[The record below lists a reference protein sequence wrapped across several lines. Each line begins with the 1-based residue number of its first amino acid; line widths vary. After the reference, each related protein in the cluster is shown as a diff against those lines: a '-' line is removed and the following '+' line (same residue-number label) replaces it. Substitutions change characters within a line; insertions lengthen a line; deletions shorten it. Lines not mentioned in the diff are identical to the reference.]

1 MIPTLSLLPL
11 FFLLAKSAL
20 ASLFTDPSQL
30 RSTTYDYVVVG
41 AGTAGSVLANR
52 LSEDRHVRVLVIEA
66 GRSDNGTDVANIR
79 IPFNAPIATPGTPF
93 DWNYTTVNQGF
104 LNNQPEAYPR
114 GKVLGGTSTTNY
126 LVYTRGAS
134 NDYDR
139 LATVA
144 GDDGWT
150 WDNLHPYIMKH
161 SSFVASADGHN
172 TSGQFDPAWHGN
184 GPLRTSAPGFP
195 TVMDSRVMETTQTL
209 PDEFPFNVD
218 MNSGNPLGVGWTQ
231 SAIANGTRQ
240 SAATAFLGP
249 VLFRS
254 NLDVLINTQVTRLIQ
269 TGRASGKPDFR
280 SVEFAQSATSPRYR
294 ATARREVILSAGT
307 IATPQVLLL
316 SGIGDR
322 GALSRL
328 GIRTIIDNPH
338 VGNHLQDHPFV
349 PLQWEVNSNETFD
362 QFSYNP
368 DAAAAALD
376 QWNSNHT
383 GPFSTNPIANH
394 LAFLRIPEN
403 NSIWEQF
410 EDTSSGPHAPHYEIA
425 FDNLYIS
432 TSVENRPTSGG
443 FLSVT
448 LIVTSPTSRG
458 YVKLN
463 SSNPFDHPLIDPAL
477 LSTDY
482 DMAIMVEAIRA
493 AQRFVDAS
501 PWSGFIIS
509 PSVDSAQTTTI
520 DSIIE
525 YSRRRGATSDHP
537 TGTAQVGKVV
547 NGDLTVK
554 DVSGLRVV
562 DASIFPYVPT
572 AHTQAPVY
580 IIAER
585 AADLIKAAHR
595 N

>member
-1 MIPTLSLLPL
+1 MAPTLSLIPL
-11 FFLLAKSAL
+11 LFLVAESVLAR
-20 ASLFTDPSQL
+20 LFTDPSQL
-30 RSTTYDYVVVG
+30 RSTTYDYVIVG

-52 LSEDRHVRVLVIEA
+52 LSEDRNVRVLVVEA

-93 DWNYTTVNQGF
+93 DWNYTTVNQVA

-144 GDDGWT
+144 DDEGWT
-150 WDNLHPYIMKH
+150 WDNLHPYILKH

-184 GPLRTSAPGFP
+184 GPLRISAPGFP
-195 TVMDSRVMETTQTL
+195 TVMDSRVMETTQIMS
-209 PDEFPFNVD
+209 DEFPFNVD

-240 SAATAFLGP
+240 SAATAYLGP

-269 TGRASGKPDFR
+269 TGRVGGKPDFR
-280 SVEFAQSATSPRYR
+280 SVEFAQSATSRRYR
-294 ATARREVILSAGT
+294 ATARREVIVSAGA
-307 IATPQVLLL
+307 IGTPQVLLL

-322 GALSRL
+322 GALSQL
-328 GIRTIIDNPH
+328 GIRTIIDNPY
-338 VGNHLQDHPFV
+338 VGKDLQDHPFV

-362 QFSYNP
+362 QFSYSP
-368 DAAAAALD
+368 EAAAAALNR
-376 QWNSNHT
+376 WNYNHT

-410 EDTSSGPHAPHYEIA
+410 EDTSSGAHAPHYEIA

-432 TSVENRPTSGG
+432 TSTENRPTSGG
-443 FLSVT
+443 FLSAT
-448 LIVTSPTSRG
+448 TIVTSPTSRG

-482 DMAIMVEAIRA
+482 DMAVMVEAVRA
-493 AQRFVDAS
+493 VQRFVDAT
-501 PWSGFIIS
+501 PWNGFIIT
-509 PSVDSAQTTTI
+509 PSIDSAQATTI
-520 DSIIE
+520 DSIVE
-525 YSRRRGATSDHP
+525 YNRQRGATCDHP

-554 DVSGLRVV
+554 DVTGLRVV

-585 AADLIKAAHR
+585 AADLIKAVHR